1 MLFVFQQPN
10 YFTGVFSLFNR
21 VIGCERLQSRVFA
34 NSEVSMMRLRNPT
47 ISFRQ
52 RPATQKVMTTLLWLL
67 LLFAAQQAVC
77 GLLMFDA
84 QPHPTCAAPHPKR
97 YGAIQ
102 KYWRY
107 AAQCNAQCEP
117 LVPDRNLC
125 KWIGCLRA
133 PNRAGAPS
141 PSERNICKWAG
152 CTSAPTRTAAPPSLL
167 DLDVGAAVLAVGEI
181 GLVAALLSVSTGL
194 VSPLRIPPSW
204 VWLSAP
210 AAALYCMLLARG
222 ISGWLGSQPM
232 ASPLETSTW
241 VIMGQFTCSML
252 VLQSL
257 MVMWLCSQGPK
268 AQVMHILNL
277 PAGIMVLAWIYL
289 FRKLVL
295 TPQTIESDFL
305 GLTLYPEHFI
315 LWLGSTSL
323 QCLLW
328 AQVIG
333 MDCG

>member
-1 MLFVFQQPN
+1 
-10 YFTGVFSLFNR
+10 
-21 VIGCERLQSRVFA
+21 
-34 NSEVSMMRLRNPT
+34 
-47 ISFRQ
+47 
-52 RPATQKVMTTLLWLL
+52 MTPLLCLWLL
-67 LLFAAQQAVC
+67 LMFGAQQAVC
-77 GLLMFDA
+77 GLLLRKDA

-97 YGAIQ
+97 YGAVQ
-102 KYWRY
+102 QYWRY

-117 LVPDRNLC
+117 LVPDRTLC
-125 KWIGCLRA
+125 KWIGCLGA
-133 PNRAGAPS
+133 PNRSGAPS

-152 CTSAPTRTAAPPSLL
+152 CTSAPTSTAAPPSLL

-181 GLVAALLSVSTGL
+181 GLVAALLSMSTGL
-194 VSPLRIPPSW
+194 VSPLLIPPNW

-210 AAALYCMLLARG
+210 AAALYCMLLAHG
-222 ISGWLGSQPM
+222 ISGWLGSKPM
-232 ASPLETSTW
+232 ASPPETSTW
-241 VIMGQFTCSML
+241 VIVGQFTCSML

-295 TPQTIESDFL
+295 TPQTIESDIL

-315 LWLGSTSL
+315 LWLGSTSM